1 MVVDPVL
8 IRVLVVVHRAV
19 VVVDGREAIEQVSVV
34 LRHVVRVVVRE
45 VWSVQNGVLVVV
57 NGLNVVLVVP
67 LVIKLWV
74 VAEVL
79 VVVVDAMEL
88 VVVVSVVHV
97 LVHSEVMVILLAVG
111 KRGSLMVVDVML
123 VGLVYIQRF
132 EDKLVSRLV
141 VLNRLVIVVDV
152 FMLVVVHRLLLIDV
166 LLVVDVT
173 DGLLVV
179 HVVHWLLP
187 DKMFVLVVA
196 RLS

>member
-34 LRHVVRVVVRE
+34 LRHVVRMVVRE

-57 NGLNVVLVVP
+57 KGLNVVLVVP

-187 DKMFVLVVA
+187 DEMFVLVVA